1 MLPPDDVLDAWK
13 ARTRPLEEAEAAL
26 VRTVVGQPSWLA
38 EPEEHALRYALNLAR
53 LGLVRTPAGDDVD
66 LAPLLAPYRDE
77 VLAVA
82 PPLLGRPGGL
92 DKAAVARLVP
102 HLTSHARAWRA
113 RVLAALPDRLPA
125 ASLDRECCQKALVVV
140 CGGGGGV
147 AWSYLGAFDLLEQYG
162 LTPRLLAG
170 TSMGAALALFRA
182 REVRWRSEEVAA
194 VVQGLSFR
202 TLFRFLQAESRYGLP
217 AAMRLHLRA
226 AIEGHLAGPDGQLPS
241 LAQLPIPLVVTCT
254 GVRTGAL
261 PREPE
266 YYEHLL
272 DLHGRAPQPHV
283 VKRMVTEIFQALGEL
298 MVQRDRFAR
307 VYLGADEG
315 TEQFDAIDAVG
326 FSSALPGVIH
336 YDVLRDDP
344 RMHQLLGDLFRRR
357 DLFRLVDG
365 GLVDNLP
372 ARIVWGMTQAGAV
385 ETRNVLV
392 LGLEGFGPK
401 LTQPLWF
408 GLEQLAAQNV
418 ARSRPFVHLLK
429 SYQGVLSPLEVVPGE
444 KSLARAVQAG
454 KAELLPDMPLLARL
468 CRPYPALSERAA
480 GGRP

>member
-1 MLPPDDVLDAWK
+1 MLPPDEVLDAWK
-13 ARTRPLEEAEAAL
+13 ARVRPLEDAELTL
-26 VRTVVGQPSWLA
+26 VRAVVSQPSWLA
-38 EPEEHALRYALNLAR
+38 EPDEQALRYALNLAR
-53 LGLVRTPAGDDVD
+53 LGLVRTPGGGDVD
-66 LAPLLAPYRDE
+66 LAPLLAPFRDE
-77 VLAVA
+77 VLSVA
-82 PPLLGRPGGL
+82 PPLLSAGGGV
-92 DKAAVARLVP
+92 DQAAVARLVP
-102 HLTSHARAWRA
+102 HLKQHARTWRA
-113 RVLAALPDRLPA
+113 RALAAFPGRLPGA
-125 ASLDRECCQKALVVV
+125 ALDAECCQKALVVV

-162 LTPRLLAG
+162 LTPRLLSG

-182 REVRWRSEEVAA
+182 RKLRWRADDVTAA
-194 VVQGLSFR
+194 LKGLTFR
-202 TLFRFLQAESRYGLP
+202 SLFRFLQTESRYGLP
-217 AAMRLHLRA
+217 AAMRLYLRA
-226 AIEGHLAGPDGQLPS
+226 AVAEHLAGPEGEPLT
-241 LAQLPIPLVVTCT
+241 LADLPIPLVVTCT

-261 PREPE
+261 PREPAF
-266 YYEHLL
+266 YEHLL
-272 DLHGRAPQPHV
+272 DLHGRRPQPHV
-283 VKRMVTEIFQALGEL
+283 VRKMLTDIFQAVGEI

-315 TEQFDAIDAVG
+315 TERFDAIDAVG

-336 YDVLRDDP
+336 YDVLREDP
-344 RMHQLLGDLFRRR
+344 RMHRLLGELFQRR

-372 ARIVWGMTQAGAV
+372 ARTVWGLAQAGTIG
-385 ETRNVLV
+385 TRNALV

-429 SYQGVLSPLEVVPGE
+429 SYQRVLSPMDVVPGE
-444 KSLARAVQAG
+444 RALARAIQAG

-468 CRPYPALSERAA
+468 CRPFPASA
-480 GGRP
+480 

>member
-1 MLPPDDVLDAWK
+1 VSPTLPDEVLDAWK
-13 ARTRPLEEAEAAL
+13 ARGQALEESEAAL
-26 VRTVVGQPSWLA
+26 VRSVVSQPAWL
-38 EPEEHALRYALNLAR
+38 PEADEHTLRYALNLAR
-53 LGLVRTPAGDDVD
+53 LGLVRSPSGLDVD

-82 PPLLGRPGGL
+82 VPVLARPGAL
-92 DKAAVARLVP
+92 DKAAVAGLVP
-102 HLTSHARAWRA
+102 HLRGHARAWRG
-113 RVLAALPDRLPA
+113 RVLAAFRDQLPPA
-125 ASLDRECCQKALVVV
+125 ALDRECCEKALVVV

-182 REVRWRSEEVAA
+182 REVRWRSESVAA

-202 TLFRFLQAESRYGLP
+202 SLFRFLQTESRYGLP
-217 AAMRLHLRA
+217 ATLRLYLRA
-226 AIEGHLAGPDGQLPS
+226 AIADHLAGPDGQPPTLG
-241 LAQLPIPLVVTCT
+241 QLPIPLVVACT

-266 YYEHLL
+266 FYEHLL

-283 VKRMVTEIFQALGEL
+283 VKRMLTDIFQAVGEF

-315 TEQFDAIDAVG
+315 TEHFDAIDAVG

-336 YDVLRDDP
+336 YDVLRQDP
-344 RMHQLLGDLFRRR
+344 HMHRLLGELFQRR

-372 ARIVWGMTQAGAV
+372 ARTVWGLAQAGAIS
-385 ETRNVLV
+385 TRNALL

-401 LTQPLWF
+401 LSQPLWF

-418 ARSRPFVHLLK
+418 ARSRPFIHVLK
-429 SYQGVLSPLEVVPGE
+429 SFQRVLSPLEVVPGE
-444 KSLARAVQAG
+444 RSLAKAIQAG
-454 KAELLPDMPLLARL
+454 KAELLPEMPLLARL
-468 CRPYPALSERAA
+468 CRPYPALA
-480 GGRP
+480 

>member
-1 MLPPDDVLDAWK
+1 VALPSDEVIDGWK
-13 ARTRPLEEAEAAL
+13 ARVRPLEEAEQAL
-26 VRTVVGQPSWLA
+26 VRSVVNHPPWLP
-38 EPEEHALRYALNLAR
+38 EPDEHALRHALNLAR
-53 LGLVRTPAGDDVD
+53 LGLVRVPSGEDLD
-66 LAPLLAPYRDE
+66 LAPLLTPFREE

-82 PPLLGRPGGL
+82 PSILTRPGGV
-92 DKAAVARLVP
+92 DRAAVARLVP
-102 HLTSHARAWRA
+102 HLASHARAWRA
-113 RVLAALPDRLPA
+113 RALAAFGAKLPA
-125 ASLDRECCQKALVVV
+125 AALDRECCQKALVVV

-147 AWSYLGAFDLLEQYG
+147 TWSYLGAFDLLEQYG

-182 REVRWRSEEVAA
+182 RELRWRTEAVTA
-194 VVQGLSFR
+194 VVKGLSFR
-202 TLFRFLQAESRYGLP
+202 TLFRFLQTESRYGLP
-217 AAMRLHLRA
+217 AAMRLYLRA
-226 AIEGHLAGPDGQLPS
+226 AIEGHLAAPDGSLPT
-241 LAQLPIPLVVTCT
+241 LRQLPIPLLVTCT

-272 DLHGRAPQPHV
+272 DLHGRTPQPHV
-283 VKRMVTEIFQALGEL
+283 IKRMLTDIFQAVGEF

-315 TEQFDAIDAVG
+315 TEDCDAIDAVG
-326 FSSALPGVIH
+326 FSSALPGAIH

-344 RMHQLLGDLFRRR
+344 HMHRLLGELFQRR

-372 ARIVWGMTQAGAV
+372 ARTAWGLSQTGALG
-385 ETRNVLV
+385 TRNALV

-429 SYQGVLSPLEVVPGE
+429 SYQRVLSPLEVVPGE
-444 KSLARAVQAG
+444 RTLARAVQAG

-468 CRPYPALSERAA
+468 CRPFPAP
-480 GGRP
+480 G